1 MNAIHISIGLN
12 YKINRSY
19 KKNNNMY
26 VKYHNILYDITRT
39 YNNNYDTNR
48 ESLILT
54 NVSTQTEISYK
65 DNKIF
70 KIDYMILHA
79 RILYL
84 TI

>member
-1 MNAIHISIGLN
+1 
-12 YKINRSY
+12 
-19 KKNNNMY
+19 MY

-84 TI
+84 TIWVYSYTVQY